1 LTTFAELGLAPAILR
16 ALDELGYQL
25 PTPIQE
31 QVIPLA
37 LQGGDIL
44 GAAQTGTGKTAA
56 FALPVL
62 QLLLPYANSGT
73 SPAKHPIRALI
84 LTPTRELA
92 IQVEESIKSYCKYVP
107 LRSLVVYGG
116 VNINL
121 QIPVLKTGIEILVAT
136 PGRLL
141 DHVQNKTLN
150 LGQVSTLVLD
160 EADRMLDMGF
170 MPDLKRIVAL
180 LPEKRVNMMFS
191 ATFPEEIRRLA
202 DSILRTPTFIEVARN
217 TAAVTVTQVV
227 HPVHHERKRQLL
239 IHLVKSRDLRQVLVF
254 TGTKLGCNRLANE
267 LNKTGIH
274 ADAIHGDKT
283 QQERIKALDAFKA
296 GSIRVLV
303 ATDVAA
309 RGIDIE
315 ALPFVVNYDLP
326 HNAED
331 YVHRIGRTGRAGA
344 SGEAISLVSEAET
357 RYLRDI
363 EKLLG
368 SVIDSQIVAGF
379 EPGAD
384 EMAFQSREPR
394 TQERA
399 PGSYKAREERAPA
412 PYKAPEERALNAVK
426 PSDER
431 LATPTRPRAERPPR
445 PSAKRESLFDAPYEA
460 ASTPARPAGGSAP
473 RRPQRQVA
481 ALFRARQ
488 PAVDTAPDEAESTAD
503 ST

>member
-1 LTTFAELGLAPAILR
+1 MTTFAELGLAPDILR
-16 ALDELGYQL
+16 ALDDLGYAT

-56 FALPVL
+56 FALPL
-62 QLLLPYANSGT
+62 IQRLLPFANTGT

-92 IQVEESIKSYCKYVP
+92 IQVEESIKSYTKHVP

-116 VNINL
+116 VNINT
-121 QIPVLKTGIEILVAT
+121 QIPILKTGIEILVAT

-141 DHVQNKTLN
+141 DHVQNKTLMLN
-150 LGQVSTLVLD
+150 QVNTLVLD

-180 LPEKRVNMMFS
+180 LPTQRVNMMFS
-191 ATFPEEIRRLA
+191 ATFPEEIRKLA
-202 DSILRTPTFIEVARN
+202 DSILNTPTFIEVARN
-217 TAAVTVTQVV
+217 TTAVTVTQVV

-239 IHLVKSRDLRQVLVF
+239 AHLIKSRDLRQVLVF

-267 LNKTGIH
+267 LNKVGIH

-296 GSIRVLV
+296 GTIRVLV

-309 RGIDIE
+309 RGLDIE

-344 SGEAISLVSEAET
+344 LGEAISLVSESET
-357 RYLRDI
+357 RYLKDI
-363 EKLLG
+363 ERLIG
-368 SVIDSQIVAGF
+368 NAIEPTIVPGF
-379 EPGAD
+379 EPGAAD
-384 EMAFQSREPR
+384 VPAYQSRPPR
-394 TQERA
+394 HERSAERHAERA
-399 PGSYKAREERAPA
+399 PERTTERPERAA
-412 PYKAPEERALNAVK
+412 P
-426 PSDER
+426 
-431 LATPTRPRAERPPR
+431 RPRPAAAPR
-445 PSAKRESLFDAPYEA
+445 DALFDAPYVPGETP
-460 ASTPARPAGGSAP
+460 ASAPAPARP
-473 RRPQRQVA
+473 RPTQKKPVA
-481 ALFRARQ
+481 ALFRS
-488 PAVDTAPDEAESTAD
+488 PVKPDTAGQ
-503 ST
+503 

>member
-1 LTTFAELGLAPAILR
+1 MTTFAELGLSADIVR
-16 ALDELGYQL
+16 ALDDMGYQT

-37 LQGGDIL
+37 LQGVDIL

-56 FALPVL
+56 FALPLL
-62 QLLLPYANSGT
+62 QRLLPFANTGT

-92 IQVEESIKSYCKYVP
+92 IQVEESIKAYCKYVP

-121 QIPVLKTGIEILVAT
+121 QIPVLKTGVEILVAT

-141 DHVQNKTLN
+141 DHVQNKTLS
-150 LGQVSTLVLD
+150 LTQVNTLVLD

-170 MPDLKRIVAL
+170 MPDLRRIVSL
-180 LPEKRVNMMFS
+180 LPAQRVNMMFS

-202 DSILRTPTFIEVARN
+202 DSILNNPTFIEVARN
-217 TAAVTVTQVV
+217 AAAVTVTQVM

-239 IHLVKSRDLRQVLVF
+239 VHLVRERDLKQVLVF

-267 LNKTGIH
+267 LNKAGIH
-274 ADAIHGDKT
+274 ADAIHGDKS

-296 GSIRVLV
+296 GTIRVLV

-309 RGIDIE
+309 RGLDIE

-344 SGEAISLVSEAET
+344 SGEAISLVSESET
-357 RYLRDI
+357 RYLKDI
-363 EKLLG
+363 ENLLG
-368 SVIDSQIVAGF
+368 TPLEPRIVPGF
-379 EPGAD
+379 EPDAA
-384 EMAFQSREPR
+384 EVPAYQ
-394 TQERA
+394 TRA
-399 PGSYKAREERAPA
+399 PRAGSSRTTGTQRQLAPVATAAR
-412 PYKAPEERALNAVK
+412 KT
-426 PSDER
+426 S
-431 LATPTRPRAERPPR
+431 PR
-445 PSAKRESLFDAPYEA
+445 PAGPETSIFDAPYVP
-460 ASTPARPAGGSAP
+460 ASSSTSATTAPARRAP
-473 RRPQRQVA
+473 RQVA
-481 ALFRARQ
+481 ALFRVSLKRA
-488 PAVDTAPDEAESTAD
+488 PAAPEDEVES
-503 ST
+503 STTP

>member
-1 LTTFAELGLAPAILR
+1 MTTFAELGLAPDILR
-16 ALDELGYQL
+16 ALDDLGYAT

-37 LQGGDIL
+37 LKGGDIL

-56 FALPVL
+56 FALPL
-62 QLLLPYANSGT
+62 IQRLLPFANTGT

-92 IQVEESIKSYCKYVP
+92 IQVEESIKSYTKHVP

-116 VNINL
+116 VNINT
-121 QIPVLKTGIEILVAT
+121 QIPILKTGIEILVAT

-141 DHVQNKTLN
+141 DHVQNKTLMLN
-150 LGQVSTLVLD
+150 QVNTLVLD

-180 LPEKRVNMMFS
+180 LPTQRVNMMFS
-191 ATFPEEIRRLA
+191 ATFPEEIRKLA
-202 DSILRTPTFIEVARN
+202 DSILNTPTFIEVARN
-217 TAAVTVTQVV
+217 ETAVTVTQVV

-239 IHLVKSRDLRQVLVF
+239 AHLIKSRELSQVLVF

-267 LNKTGIH
+267 LNKVGIH

-309 RGIDIE
+309 RGLDIE

-344 SGEAISLVSEAET
+344 FGEAISLVSESET
-357 RYLRDI
+357 RYLKDI
-363 EKLLG
+363 ERLIG
-368 SVIDSQIVAGF
+368 SAIEPTIVYGF
-379 EPGAD
+379 EPGAAD
-384 EMAFQSREPR
+384 VPAYQSRPPR
-394 TQERA
+394 HERPSERHAERA
-399 PGSYKAREERAPA
+399 PERQTERPERAA
-412 PYKAPEERALNAVK
+412 P
-426 PSDER
+426 
-431 LATPTRPRAERPPR
+431 RPRPATAARD
-445 PSAKRESLFDAPYEA
+445 ALFDAPYVPGEA
-460 ASTPARPAGGSAP
+460 ATSAAAPARP
-473 RRPQRQVA
+473 RPAQKKPVA
-481 ALFRARQ
+481 ALFRS
-488 PAVDTAPDEAESTAD
+488 PVKPDAAGQ
-503 ST
+503 

>member
-1 LTTFAELGLAPAILR
+1 MTTFAELGLAPELTR
-16 ALDELGYQL
+16 ALDELGYRV

-37 LQGGDIL
+37 LRGGDIL

-56 FALPVL
+56 FALPLL
-62 QLLLPYANSGT
+62 QRLLPFANTGT

-92 IQVEESIKSYCKYVP
+92 IQVEESIKAYCKYVS

-116 VNINL
+116 VNINT

-141 DHVQNKTLN
+141 DHVQNKTLS
-150 LGQVSTLVLD
+150 LTQVNTLVLD

-170 MPDLKRIVAL
+170 MPDLRRIVAL
-180 LPEKRVNMMFS
+180 LPAQRVNMMFS
-191 ATFPEEIRRLA
+191 ATFPEEIRKLA
-202 DSILRTPTFIEVARN
+202 DSILNNPTLVEVARN
-217 TAAVTVTQVV
+217 TAAVTVKQVM

-239 IHLVKSRDLRQVLVF
+239 VHLFKTRDLKQVLVF

-267 LNKTGIH
+267 LNKAGIH
-274 ADAIHGDKT
+274 ADAIHGDKS

-296 GSIRVLV
+296 GTIRVLV

-309 RGIDIE
+309 RGLDIE

-326 HNAED
+326 HNPED

-357 RYLRDI
+357 RYWKDI

-368 SVIDSQIVAGF
+368 TTIEPVMVAGF
-379 EPGAD
+379 EPDAA
-384 EMAFQSREPR
+384 EVPAYQSRP
-394 TQERA
+394 
-399 PGSYKAREERAPA
+399 ARGVSMRSPQPPKSSETSSANKPA
-412 PYKAPEERALNAVK
+412 TSRD
-426 PSDER
+426 SW
-431 LATPTRPRAERPPR
+431 
-445 PSAKRESLFDAPYEA
+445 FDAPYTP
-460 ASTPARPAGGSAP
+460 SSPTRTPAVRPAGKP
-473 RRPQRQVA
+473 VA
-481 ALFRARQ
+481 ALFRVSLKREA
-488 PAVDTAPDEAESTAD
+488 ASDDEVETTSTP
-503 ST
+503 

>member
-1 LTTFAELGLAPAILR
+1 LTTFAELGLAPDILR
-16 ALDELGYQL
+16 ALDDLGYAT

-56 FALPVL
+56 FALPL
-62 QLLLPYANSGT
+62 IQRLLPFANTGT

-92 IQVEESIKSYCKYVP
+92 IQVEESIKTYCKHVP

-116 VNINL
+116 VNINT
-121 QIPVLKTGIEILVAT
+121 QIPILKTGIEILVAT

-141 DHVQNKTLN
+141 DHVQNKTLMLN
-150 LGQVSTLVLD
+150 QVNTLVLD

-180 LPEKRVNMMFS
+180 LPAQRVNMMFS
-191 ATFPEEIRRLA
+191 ATFPEEIRKLA
-202 DSILRTPTFIEVARN
+202 DSILNTPTFIEVARN
-217 TAAVTVTQVV
+217 ETAVTVKQVV

-239 IHLVKSRDLRQVLVF
+239 THLIKSRDLSQVLVF

-267 LNKTGIH
+267 LNKIGLH

-296 GSIRVLV
+296 GTLRVLV

-309 RGIDIE
+309 RGLDIE

-344 SGEAISLVSEAET
+344 KGEAISLVSESET
-357 RYLRDI
+357 RYLKDI
-363 EKLLG
+363 EKLIG
-368 SVIDSQIVAGF
+368 NPIEATIVAGF
-379 EPGAD
+379 EPGAAD
-384 EMAFQSREPR
+384 VSAYES
-394 TQERA
+394 
-399 PGSYKAREERAPA
+399 
-412 PYKAPEERALNAVK
+412 
-426 PSDER
+426 
-431 LATPTRPRAERPPR
+431 RPPR
-445 PSAKRESLFDAPYEA
+445 MERPAERTDERSSERPVDRSSERRAPRAKPVTSRDALFDAPYVPSDTPRSSA
-460 ASTPARPAGGSAP
+460 ALVPTRPSAKKP
-473 RRPQRQVA
+473 VA
-481 ALFRARQ
+481 ALFRSPVKPE
-488 PAVDTAPDEAESTAD
+488 PAGQ
-503 ST
+503 

>member
-1 LTTFAELGLAPAILR
+1 MGYLT
-16 ALDELGYQL
+16 

-37 LQGGDIL
+37 LQGADIL

-56 FALPVL
+56 FALPL
-62 QLLLPYANSGT
+62 IQRLLPFANTGT

-92 IQVEESIKSYCKYVP
+92 IQVEEAVQAYTKHVP

-116 VNINL
+116 VSINT
-121 QIPVLKTGIEILVAT
+121 QIPILKAGVEILVAT

-141 DHVQNKTLN
+141 DHVQNKTLMLN
-150 LGQVSTLVLD
+150 QVNTLVLD

-180 LPEKRVNMMFS
+180 LPAQRVNMMFS
-191 ATFPEEIRRLA
+191 ATFPEEIRKLA
-202 DSILRTPTFIEVARN
+202 DSILNQPTFIEVARN
-217 TAAVTVTQVV
+217 ETAVNVTQVV

-239 IHLVKSRDLRQVLVF
+239 AHLIMSRDLRQVLVF

-267 LNKTGIH
+267 LNKLGIH

-283 QQERIKALDAFKA
+283 QQERIKALEAFKA
-296 GSIRVLV
+296 GTMRVLV

-357 RYLRDI
+357 RYLKDI
-363 EKLLG
+363 EKLIG
-368 SVIDSQIVAGF
+368 SDIEAVIVPGF
-379 EPGAD
+379 EPDAAD
-384 EMAFQSREPR
+384 VPAYQSRAPR
-394 TQERA
+394 PDRPVER
-399 PGSYKAREERAPA
+399 S
-412 PYKAPEERALNAVK
+412 
-426 PSDER
+426 
-431 LATPTRPRAERPPR
+431 AERPAAERRAPR
-445 PSAKRESLFDAPYEA
+445 PGPKAAPRDALFEAPYEPSA
-460 ASTPARPAGGSAP
+460 AAPADSTPALVRPAP
-473 RRPQRQVA
+473 KKQVA
-481 ALFRARQ
+481 ALFRS
-488 PAVDTAPDEAESTAD
+488 PVKPDTADQ
-503 ST
+503 

>member
-1 LTTFAELGLAPAILR
+1 MTTFAELGLAPDLIR
-16 ALDELGYQL
+16 ALDDLGYQI

-37 LQGGDIL
+37 LQGADIL

-56 FALPVL
+56 FALPLL
-62 QLLLPYANSGT
+62 QRLLPFANTGT

-92 IQVEESIKSYCKYVP
+92 IQVEESIKAYCKHVP

-121 QIPVLKTGIEILVAT
+121 QIPILKTGIEILVAT

-141 DHVQNKTLN
+141 DHVQNKTLS
-150 LGQVSTLVLD
+150 LTQVNTLVLD

-170 MPDLKRIVAL
+170 MPDLRRIVSL
-180 LPEKRVNMMFS
+180 LPAQRVNMMFS
-191 ATFPEEIRRLA
+191 ATFPEEIRKLA
-202 DSILRTPTFIEVARN
+202 DSILNNPTFIEVARN
-217 TAAVTVTQVV
+217 TAAVTVTQVM

-239 IHLVKSRDLRQVLVF
+239 VHLVKERDLKQVLVF

-267 LNKTGIH
+267 LNKAGIH
-274 ADAIHGDKT
+274 ADAIHGDKS

-296 GSIRVLV
+296 GTMRVLV

-309 RGIDIE
+309 RGLDIE

-326 HNAED
+326 HNPED

-344 SGEAISLVSEAET
+344 SGEAISLVSESET
-357 RYLRDI
+357 RYLKDI

-368 SVIDSQIVAGF
+368 SPIEAQIVPGF
-379 EPGAD
+379 EPNAA
-384 EMAFQSREPR
+384 EVPAYQSRTPR
-394 TQERA
+394 ASASR
-399 PGSYKAREERAPA
+399 PA
-412 PYKAPEERALNAVK
+412 PQVTIETSGESTGNVASVRP
-426 PSDER
+426 
-431 LATPTRPRAERPPR
+431 ATVRSPGND
-445 PSAKRESLFDAPYEA
+445 SLFDAPYIPSSTSSKSNS
-460 ASTPARPAGGSAP
+460 ASTRSAP
-473 RRPQRQVA
+473 KQVA
-481 ALFRARQ
+481 ALFRASIKRE
-488 PAVDTAPDEAESTAD
+488 PAPTDDEVES
-503 ST
+503 STTP

>member
-1 LTTFAELGLAPAILR
+1 MTTFAELGLAPDILR
-16 ALDELGYQL
+16 ALDEMGYAT
-25 PTPIQE
+25 PTPIQA

-37 LQGGDIL
+37 LHGGDIL

-56 FALPVL
+56 FALPL
-62 QLLLPYANSGT
+62 IQRLLPFANTST

-92 IQVEESIKSYCKYVP
+92 IQVEESIQAYTKHVP

-116 VNINL
+116 VNINT
-121 QIPVLKTGIEILVAT
+121 QIPILKTGVEILVAT

-141 DHVQNKTLN
+141 DHVQNKTLLLN
-150 LGQVSTLVLD
+150 QVNTLVLD

-180 LPEKRVNMMFS
+180 LPAQRVNMMFS
-191 ATFPEEIRRLA
+191 ATFPEEIRKLA
-202 DSILRTPTFIEVARN
+202 DSILNSPTFIEVARN
-217 TAAVTVTQVV
+217 ETAVTVTQVV
-227 HPVHHERKRQLL
+227 HPVQQERKRQLL
-239 IHLVKSRDLRQVLVF
+239 AHLIKSRNLDQVLVF
-254 TGTKLGCNRLANE
+254 TGTKLGCNRLSND
-267 LNKTGIH
+267 LNKAGIH

-357 RYLRDI
+357 RYLKDI
-363 EKLLG
+363 EKLIG
-368 SVIDSQIVAGF
+368 RDIDVVIVPGF
-379 EPGAD
+379 EPGAAD
-384 EMAFQSREPR
+384 VPAYESRPSRPR
-394 TQERA
+394 ERNGR
-399 PGSYKAREERAPA
+399 PERPARGPVRTPSPA
-412 PYKAPEERALNAVK
+412 PRDA
-426 PSDER
+426 
-431 LATPTRPRAERPPR
+431 
-445 PSAKRESLFDAPYEA
+445 LFDAPYEPRE
-460 ASTPARPAGGSAP
+460 STRVDSAP
-473 RRPQRQVA
+473 VPVRPLTKKKQVA
-481 ALFRARQ
+481 ALFRS
-488 PAVDTAPDEAESTAD
+488 PVKSDTPGQ
-503 ST
+503 

>member
-1 LTTFAELGLAPAILR
+1 LTTFAELGLAPDILR
-16 ALDELGYQL
+16 ALDEMGYAT
-25 PTPIQE
+25 PTPIQA

-56 FALPVL
+56 FALPL
-62 QLLLPYANSGT
+62 IQRLLPFANNGT

-92 IQVEESIKSYCKYVP
+92 IQVEEAVQAYTKHVP

-116 VNINL
+116 VNINT
-121 QIPVLKTGIEILVAT
+121 QIPILKTGVEILVAT

-141 DHVQNKTLN
+141 DHVQNKTLMLN
-150 LGQVSTLVLD
+150 QVNTLVLD

-180 LPEKRVNMMFS
+180 LPTQRVNMMFS
-191 ATFPEEIRRLA
+191 ATFPEEIRKLA
-202 DSILRTPTFIEVARN
+202 DSILNSPTFIEVARN
-217 TAAVTVTQVV
+217 ETAVTVTQVV

-239 IHLVKSRDLRQVLVF
+239 AHLIKSRDLRQVLVF

-267 LNKTGIH
+267 LNKSGIH

-283 QQERIKALDAFKA
+283 QQERIKALEAFKA
-296 GSIRVLV
+296 GTIRVLV

-309 RGIDIE
+309 RGLDIE

-344 SGEAISLVSEAET
+344 FGEAISLVSESET

-363 EKLLG
+363 EKLIG
-368 SVIDSQIVAGF
+368 SAIEPTIVPGF
-379 EPGAD
+379 EPGAAD
-384 EMAFQSREPR
+384 VPAYQSRPPR
-394 TQERA
+394 SERPAERA
-399 PGSYKAREERAPA
+399 
-412 PYKAPEERALNAVK
+412 
-426 PSDER
+426 
-431 LATPTRPRAERPPR
+431 AERPAAEHRAPHAR
-445 PSAKRESLFDAPYEA
+445 PAAASRDTLFDAPYEP
-460 ASTPARPAGGSAP
+460 SEAP
-473 RRPQRQVA
+473 RAENTPVLVRPGPKRQVA
-481 ALFRARQ
+481 ALFRS
-488 PAVDTAPDEAESTAD
+488 PVKSDTAGQ
-503 ST
+503 

>member
-1 LTTFAELGLAPAILR
+1 LTTFAELGLAPDILR
-16 ALDELGYQL
+16 ALDEMGYVT

-56 FALPVL
+56 FALPL
-62 QLLLPYANSGT
+62 IQRLLPFANNGT

-92 IQVEESIKSYCKYVP
+92 IQVEEAVQAYTKHVP

-116 VNINL
+116 VNINT
-121 QIPVLKTGIEILVAT
+121 QIPILKAGVEILVAT

-141 DHVQNKTLN
+141 DHVQNKTLMLN
-150 LGQVSTLVLD
+150 QVNTLVLD

-180 LPEKRVNMMFS
+180 LPTQRVNMMFS
-191 ATFPEEIRRLA
+191 ATFPEEIRKLA
-202 DSILRTPTFIEVARN
+202 DSILNTPTFIEVARN
-217 TAAVTVTQVV
+217 TTAVTVTQVV

-239 IHLVKSRDLRQVLVF
+239 AHLIKSRDLSQVLVF

-267 LNKTGIH
+267 LNKVGIH

-296 GSIRVLV
+296 GTIRILV

-309 RGIDIE
+309 RGLDIE

-344 SGEAISLVSEAET
+344 LGEAISLVSESET
-357 RYLRDI
+357 RYLKDI
-363 EKLLG
+363 EKLIGNALPP
-368 SVIDSQIVAGF
+368 VIVPGF
-379 EPGAD
+379 EPGAAD
-384 EMAFQSREPR
+384 VPAYQSRPSR
-394 TQERA
+394 HVER
-399 PGSYKAREERAPA
+399 P
-412 PYKAPEERALNAVK
+412 
-426 PSDER
+426 
-431 LATPTRPRAERPPR
+431 AERPER
-445 PSAKRESLFDAPYEA
+445 
-460 ASTPARPAGGSAP
+460 SAP
-473 RRPQRQVA
+473 RARQAAPRDALFDKPYEPSDAPRTDSQPALVRKTSGKQVA
-481 ALFRARQ
+481 ALFRS
-488 PAVDTAPDEAESTAD
+488 PVKPDAPGQ
-503 ST
+503 

>member
-1 LTTFAELGLAPAILR
+1 MPDYGFRLDKTLTTFAELGLAPDILR
-16 ALDELGYQL
+16 ALDELGYAA

-37 LQGGDIL
+37 LTGGDIL

-56 FALPVL
+56 FALPL
-62 QLLLPYANSGT
+62 IQRLLPHANTST

-92 IQVEESIKSYCKYVP
+92 IQVEEAIQAYTKHVP

-116 VNINL
+116 VNINT
-121 QIPVLKTGIEILVAT
+121 QIPPLKTGVEILVAT

-141 DHVQNKTLN
+141 DHVQNKTLS
-150 LGQVSTLVLD
+150 LGQVNTLVLD

-170 MPDLKRIVAL
+170 MPDLRRIVAL
-180 LPEKRVNMMFS
+180 LPAQRVNMMFS
-191 ATFPEEIRRLA
+191 ATFPEEIRKLA
-202 DSILRTPTFIEVARN
+202 DSILNDPTFIEVARN
-217 TAAVTVTQVV
+217 TTAVTVTQVV

-239 IHLVKSRDLRQVLVF
+239 AHLIKSRDLSQVLVF

-267 LNKTGIH
+267 LNKLGLH

-296 GSIRVLV
+296 GTIRVLV

-315 ALPFVVNYDLP
+315 ALPYVVNYDLP

-344 SGEAISLVSEAET
+344 KGEAISLVSESET
-357 RYLRDI
+357 RYLKDI
-363 EKLLG
+363 EKLIG
-368 SVIDSQIVAGF
+368 TPIEATIVPGF
-379 EPGAD
+379 EPGAAD
-384 EMAFQSREPR
+384 V
-394 TQERA
+394 
-399 PGSYKAREERAPA
+399 PA
-412 PYKAPEERALNAVK
+412 YH
-426 PSDER
+426 S
-431 LATPTRPRAERPPR
+431 RPPR
-445 PSAKRESLFDAPYEA
+445 GERSERPERPARGGRPAAPRDALFDAPYVPSETSRDA
-460 ASTPARPAGGSAP
+460 APTPARPAAK
-473 RRPQRQVA
+473 RPVA
-481 ALFRARQ
+481 ALFRS
-488 PAVDTAPDEAESTAD
+488 PAKPETAG
-503 ST
+503 

>member
-1 LTTFAELGLAPAILR
+1 MTTFAQLGLAADIVR
-16 ALDELGYQL
+16 ALDDLGYQT

-37 LQGGDIL
+37 LQGADIL

-56 FALPVL
+56 FALPLL
-62 QLLLPYANSGT
+62 QRLLPFANTGT

-92 IQVEESIKSYCKYVP
+92 IQVEESIKAYCKHVP

-121 QIPVLKTGIEILVAT
+121 QIPVLKTGVEILVAT

-141 DHVQNKTLN
+141 DHVQNKTLS
-150 LGQVSTLVLD
+150 LTQVNTLVLD

-170 MPDLKRIVAL
+170 MPDLRRIVSL
-180 LPEKRVNMMFS
+180 LPTQRVNMMFS
-191 ATFPEEIRRLA
+191 ATFPEEIRKLA
-202 DSILRTPTFIEVARN
+202 DSILNNPTFIEVARN
-217 TAAVTVTQVV
+217 TAAVTVTQVM

-239 IHLVKSRDLRQVLVF
+239 VHLVKERDLKQVLVF

-267 LNKTGIH
+267 LNKAGIH
-274 ADAIHGDKT
+274 ADAIHGDKS

-296 GSIRVLV
+296 GTMRVLV

-309 RGIDIE
+309 RGLDIE

-326 HNAED
+326 HNPED

-344 SGEAISLVSEAET
+344 SGEAISLVSESET
-357 RYLRDI
+357 RYLKDI

-368 SVIDSQIVAGF
+368 TPLEAQIVPGF
-379 EPGAD
+379 EPDAA
-384 EMAFQSREPR
+384 EVPAYQ
-394 TQERA
+394 TRA
-399 PGSYKAREERAPA
+399 PRASAPHSAAASRPA
-412 PYKAPEERALNAVK
+412 PSK
-426 PSDER
+426 PASGR
-431 LATPTRPRAERPPR
+431 SGATEA
-445 PSAKRESLFDAPYEA
+445 SIFDAPYVPSSSSNPSGA
-460 ASTPARPAGGSAP
+460 ASARRAP
-473 RRPQRQVA
+473 KQVA
-481 ALFRARQ
+481 ALFRVSLKRE
-488 PAVDTAPDEAESTAD
+488 PASPEDEVES
-503 ST
+503 STTP

>member
-1 LTTFAELGLAPAILR
+1 LTTFAELGLAPDILR
-16 ALDELGYQL
+16 ALADMGYVT

-56 FALPVL
+56 FALPL
-62 QLLLPYANSGT
+62 IQRLLPFANTGT

-92 IQVEESIKSYCKYVP
+92 IQVEESVKAYIKHVP

-116 VNINL
+116 VNINT
-121 QIPVLKTGIEILVAT
+121 QIPILKTGVEILVAT

-141 DHVQNKTLN
+141 DHVQNKTLMLN
-150 LGQVSTLVLD
+150 QVNTLVLD

-180 LPEKRVNMMFS
+180 LPTQRVNMMFS
-191 ATFPEEIRRLA
+191 ATFPEEIRKLA
-202 DSILRTPTFIEVARN
+202 DSILNNPTFIEVARN
-217 TAAVTVTQVV
+217 ETAVTVTQVV

-239 IHLVKSRDLRQVLVF
+239 AHLIKSRDLRQVLVF

-267 LNKTGIH
+267 LNKAGIH

-283 QQERIKALDAFKA
+283 QQERIKALEAFKA
-296 GSIRVLV
+296 GTIRVLV

-309 RGIDIE
+309 RGLDIE

-344 SGEAISLVSEAET
+344 FGEAISLVSESET

-363 EKLLG
+363 EKLIG
-368 SVIDSQIVAGF
+368 SVIEPTIVPGF
-379 EPGAD
+379 EPGAAD
-384 EMAFQSREPR
+384 V
-394 TQERA
+394 
-399 PGSYKAREERAPA
+399 PA
-412 PYKAPEERALNAVK
+412 Y
-426 PSDER
+426 
-431 LATPTRPRAERPPR
+431 PTRSPRAERPAERSADRSTERLAER
-445 PSAKRESLFDAPYEA
+445 PSAEHRAPRARPAASRDALFDAPYVAPEA
-460 ASTPARPAGGSAP
+460 APAETTPALMRPTSKK
-473 RRPQRQVA
+473 QVA
-481 ALFRARQ
+481 ALFRS
-488 PAVDTAPDEAESTAD
+488 PVKTD
-503 ST
+503 SSGQ

>member
-1 LTTFAELGLAPAILR
+1 MTTFAELGLAPDILR
-16 ALDELGYQL
+16 ALDDMGYAT

-37 LQGGDIL
+37 MQGGDIL

-56 FALPVL
+56 FALPL
-62 QLLLPYANSGT
+62 IQRLLPFANTST

-92 IQVEESIKSYCKYVP
+92 IQVEESINAYCKHVP
-107 LRSLVVYGG
+107 IRSLVVYGG
-116 VNINL
+116 VNINT
-121 QIPVLKTGIEILVAT
+121 QIPILKTGIEVLVAT

-141 DHVQNKTLN
+141 DHVQNKTLS
-150 LGQVSTLVLD
+150 LGQVNTLVLD

-180 LPEKRVNMMFS
+180 LPAQRVNMMFS
-191 ATFPEEIRRLA
+191 ATFPEEIRKLA
-202 DSILRTPTFIEVARN
+202 DSILNNPTFIEVARN
-217 TAAVTVTQVV
+217 TTAVTVTQVV

-239 IHLVKSRDLRQVLVF
+239 SHLIKSRDLSQVLVF

-267 LNKTGIH
+267 LNKLGLH

-283 QQERIKALDAFKA
+283 QQERIKALDAFKS
-296 GSIRVLV
+296 GTIRVLV

-344 SGEAISLVSEAET
+344 KGEAISLVSESET
-357 RYLRDI
+357 RYLKDI
-363 EKLLG
+363 EKLIG
-368 SVIDSQIVAGF
+368 NPIEAVMVPGF
-379 EPGAD
+379 EPGAAD
-384 EMAFQSREPR
+384 M
-394 TQERA
+394 
-399 PGSYKAREERAPA
+399 PA
-412 PYKAPEERALNAVK
+412 YDA
-426 PSDER
+426 
-431 LATPTRPRAERPPR
+431 RPPR
-445 PSAKRESLFDAPYEA
+445 GERRDRPERGERSERPARSERPERSEQPLHSKPAASRDALFDAPYEPGSSQTNA
-460 ASTPARPAGGSAP
+460 SAP
-473 RRPQRQVA
+473 TPTRSGPRKQVA
-481 ALFRARQ
+481 ALFRS
-488 PAVDTAPDEAESTAD
+488 PPKPETAGQ
-503 ST
+503 

>member
-1 LTTFAELGLAPAILR
+1 MTTFAELGLAPDILR
-16 ALDELGYQL
+16 ALDEMGYL
-25 PTPIQE
+25 TPTPIQE

-37 LQGGDIL
+37 LQGADIL

-56 FALPVL
+56 FALPL
-62 QLLLPYANSGT
+62 IQRLLPFANTGT

-92 IQVEESIKSYCKYVP
+92 IQVEESVQAYIKHVP

-116 VNINL
+116 VSINT
-121 QIPVLKTGIEILVAT
+121 QIPILKAGVEILVAT

-141 DHVQNKTLN
+141 DHVQNKTLMLN
-150 LGQVSTLVLD
+150 QVNTLVLD

-180 LPEKRVNMMFS
+180 LPAQRVNMMFS
-191 ATFPEEIRRLA
+191 ATFPEEIRKLA
-202 DSILRTPTFIEVARN
+202 DSILNQPTFIEVARN
-217 TAAVTVTQVV
+217 ETAVNVTQVV

-239 IHLVKSRDLRQVLVF
+239 AHLITSRDLRQVLVF

-267 LNKTGIH
+267 LNKLGIH

-283 QQERIKALDAFKA
+283 QQERIKVLEAFKA
-296 GSIRVLV
+296 GTMRVLV

-344 SGEAISLVSEAET
+344 SGEAISLVSESET
-357 RYLRDI
+357 RYLKDI
-363 EKLLG
+363 EKLIG
-368 SVIDSQIVAGF
+368 NPIETVIVPGF
-379 EPGAD
+379 EPGVAD
-384 EMAFQSREPR
+384 VPAYQS
-394 TQERA
+394 
-399 PGSYKAREERAPA
+399 
-412 PYKAPEERALNAVK
+412 
-426 PSDER
+426 
-431 LATPTRPRAERPPR
+431 RPPR
-445 PSAKRESLFDAPYEA
+445 PDRPVERSAERPSTEHRAPRAKPAASRDALFDVPYEPSEA
-460 ASTPARPAGGSAP
+460 PPAVGTPALVRPGP
-473 RRPQRQVA
+473 KKQIA
-481 ALFRARQ
+481 ALFRS
-488 PAVDTAPDEAESTAD
+488 PVKPDSAGQ
-503 ST
+503 

>member
-1 LTTFAELGLAPAILR
+1 MTTFAELGLAPDILR
-16 ALDELGYQL
+16 ALDEMGYVS

-37 LQGGDIL
+37 LRGGDIL

-56 FALPVL
+56 FALPL
-62 QLLLPYANSGT
+62 IQRLLPFANTGT

-92 IQVEESIKSYCKYVP
+92 IQVEESIKTYCKHVP

-116 VNINL
+116 VNINT
-121 QIPVLKTGIEILVAT
+121 QIPILKAGVEILVAT

-141 DHVQNKTLN
+141 DHVQNKTLM
-150 LGQVSTLVLD
+150 LTQVNTLVLD

-180 LPEKRVNMMFS
+180 LPAQRVNMMFS
-191 ATFPEEIRRLA
+191 ATFPEEIRKLA
-202 DSILRTPTFIEVARN
+202 DSILNNPAFIEVARN
-217 TAAVTVTQVV
+217 ATAVTITQVM

-239 IHLVKSRDLRQVLVF
+239 AHLIKSRDLNQVLVF

-267 LNKTGIH
+267 LNKLGLH

-296 GSIRVLV
+296 GTLRVLV

-344 SGEAISLVSEAET
+344 QGEAISLVSESET

-363 EKLLG
+363 EKLIG
-368 SVIDSQIVAGF
+368 STLDPVIVAGF
-379 EPGAD
+379 EPGAAD
-384 EMAFQSREPR
+384 VPAYQSRAP
-394 TQERA
+394 RA
-399 PGSYKAREERAPA
+399 PERRGERERSAPRDRPA
-412 PYKAPEERALNAVK
+412 AVR
-426 PSDER
+426 D
-431 LATPTRPRAERPPR
+431 A
-445 PSAKRESLFDAPYEA
+445 LFDAPYVPSDA
-460 ASTPARPAGGSAP
+460 PRPDSAP
-473 RRPQRQVA
+473 VTLRQPPKKQVA
-481 ALFRARQ
+481 ALFRSPVKPD
-488 PAVDTAPDEAESTAD
+488 PAGQ
-503 ST
+503 